1 MKRTF
6 KFCSGFP
13 AHRFPFAWKKS
24 VNLKSAETKLKC
36 VNVSGIPNLAFKKK
50 TIMVQFF
57 IRSTQQNSI
66 EELLEKYGHVQR

>member
-13 AHRFPFAWKKS
+13 AHRFPFARKKS

-50 TIMVQFF
+50 NDHGTIFHKKH
-57 IRSTQQNSI
+57 S
-66 EELLEKYGHVQR
+66 EELN

>member
-1 MKRTF
+1 M
-6 KFCSGFP
+6 
-13 AHRFPFAWKKS
+13 
-24 VNLKSAETKLKC
+24 NLKSAETKLKC